1 MNQILKLQIEGGLLA
16 LDLTE
21 LNVFGGLTQL
31 TTDLIAIFFPSLNRF
46 PIGTPL
52 AMRVRPLLPPILDG
66 HPGPAGELAN
76 LELGHLQVDFMVN
89 GQVQLGLL
97 VSLRMGIDLALADG
111 ALETQVR
118 APKPANINVAVVE
131 NAVGESEERIQSLA
145 PGLMAFFFPS
155 LSAEAATR
163 VELPEL
169 LGLSIDPKEVALVG
183 TCIGVFGDFAAAP

>member
-1 MNQILKLQIEGGLLA
+1 MNQILELQIEGGLLA

-46 PIGTPL
+46 PIGT
-52 AMRVRPLLPPILDG
+52 
-66 HPGPAGELAN
+66 PAGELAN

-183 TCIGVFGDFAAAP
+183 ACIGVFGDFAAAP

>member
-1 MNQILKLQIEGGLLA
+1 MPYDLGLCLSSTLMNQILKLQIEGGLLA

-31 TTDLIAIFFPSLNRF
+31 TTDLIAI
-46 PIGTPL
+46 
-52 AMRVRPLLPPILDG
+52 
-66 HPGPAGELAN
+66 
-76 LELGHLQVDFMVN
+76 
-89 GQVQLGLL
+89 
-97 VSLRMGIDLALADG
+97 
-111 ALETQVR
+111 
-118 APKPANINVAVVE
+118 
-131 NAVGESEERIQSLA
+131 
-145 PGLMAFFFPS
+145 FFPS